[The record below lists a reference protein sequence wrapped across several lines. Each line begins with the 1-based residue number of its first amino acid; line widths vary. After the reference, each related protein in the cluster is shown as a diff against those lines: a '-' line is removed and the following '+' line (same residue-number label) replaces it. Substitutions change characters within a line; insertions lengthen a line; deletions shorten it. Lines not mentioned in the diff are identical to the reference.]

1 LLDTRTAPM
10 LTFGVTAGFG
20 GAVAVSKRGGDWAL
34 HDTAAAPF
42 GAPNQPAAQPEV
54 ANYRVLGVA
63 DLAAAIRG
71 GRPAR
76 AGGDLALHALEA
88 LEAILRAGSE
98 RRAIRLPPAD
108 VRPAVLSDKEARALL
123 RS

>member
-1 LLDTRTAPM
+1 VL
-10 LTFGVTAGFG
+10 
-20 GAVAVSKRGGDWAL
+20 
-34 HDTAAAPF
+34 
-42 GAPNQPAAQPEV
+42 NQPVAEPKV

-63 DLAAAIRG
+63 DLAAAIRN

-88 LEAILRAGSE
+88 MEAILRAGSE

-108 VRPAVLSDKEARALL
+108 VRPAVLSEKEARALL
-123 RS
+123 A